1 MKIYFACPTGKR
13 RDNLIAKYGTKYG
26 ACLTRDTFNNITA
39 KKMPWFFDNGAFS
52 DWKKERDFDFHKF
65 TKKLLY
71 IEADARF
78 GITPEPDFVVIPDKV
93 TKGDESLRYSEA
105 WMPYLNN
112 AFPYFKYYLAV
123 QDGMSIEDVE
133 KKIKQRMF
141 DGLFIG
147 GTKQWKY
154 KYGHKWVELAHKYGL
169 PIHCGGIG
177 TRKNLLWAKSI
188 GIDSVD
194 SGVAMIHPIH
204 LKDVLNI
211 ESELLW
217 SA

>member
-13 RDNLIAKYGTKYG
+13 RDAIVEEFKDKFG
-26 ACLTRDTFNNITA
+26 ACLTRDVFNNITA

-52 DWKKERDFDFHKF
+52 DWKKERNFDFHKF
-65 TKKLLY
+65 TKKLLE

-78 GITPEPDFVVIPDKV
+78 GITPDPDFVVIPDKV
-93 TKGDESLRYSEA
+93 TKGNESLKYSEA

-123 QDGMSIEDVE
+123 QDGMSLKHVE
-133 KKIKQRMF
+133 EKIKQRMF
-141 DGLFIG
+141 DGLFVG

-154 KYGHKWVELAHKYGL
+154 QEGHKWVELAHKYGL
-169 PIHCGGIG
+169 PVHCGGIG
-177 TRKNLLWAKSI
+177 TRKNILWAKMA
-188 GIDSVD
+188 GFDSVD
-194 SGVAMIHPIH
+194 SGVAMIHPRH
-204 LKDVLNI
+204 LQDVLNI